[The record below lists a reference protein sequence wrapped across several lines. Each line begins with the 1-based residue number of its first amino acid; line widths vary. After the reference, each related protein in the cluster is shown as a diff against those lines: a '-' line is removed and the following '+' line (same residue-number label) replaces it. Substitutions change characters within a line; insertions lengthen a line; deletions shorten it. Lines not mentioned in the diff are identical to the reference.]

1 MNIKSVKFICSFP
14 SINEVK
20 KLPPL
25 PTVAFIGRSNVGK
38 STFIN
43 TLLNSK
49 GIAKTSRM
57 PGKTRL
63 INYFLVNEQYYFVD
77 LPGYG
82 FAKVPPAE
90 QRKLKEMIREYLV
103 QAPQLKLVVQLFD
116 IRHKPSAEDIDHFI
130 MIMDST
136 IPVFALANKSDKIS
150 KNDLKK
156 SLQKIKSTL
165 QVEESA
171 TPFSNLKKDNL
182 SFIRNQI
189 FENLS

>member
-1 MNIKSVKFICSFP
+1 M
-14 SINEVK
+14 
-20 KLPPL
+20 
-25 PTVAFIGRSNVGK
+25 
-38 STFIN
+38 
-43 TLLNSK
+43 
-49 GIAKTSRM
+49 
-57 PGKTRL
+57 
-63 INYFLVNEQYYFVD
+63 NEQYYFVD